1 MDIINYAKYENMN
14 RKQLSKHLKK
24 AKKKYKKY
32 KKLNKKLNKKFN
44 KKFNKK
50 LKKSNELIE
59 FLMIKIIKAR
69 SNKKHKFITWEES
82 KSFKIFREKFAKMSE
97 SERAQLIA
105 EVEAQI
111 NRDYGDD

>member
-1 MDIINYAKYENMN
+1 MGIINYAKYENMN

-24 AKKKYKKY
+24 AKKKYKK
-32 KKLNKKLNKKFN
+32 LN

-82 KSFKIFREKFAKMSE
+82 KSFKIFKEEFAKMSE

-105 EVEAQI
+105 EVEAQT

>member
-1 MDIINYAKYENMN
+1 MGIINYAKYENMN

-24 AKKKYKKY
+24 AKKKH
-32 KKLNKKLNKKFN
+32 KKLN

-69 SNKKHKFITWEES
+69 SNKKHKFITWEKS
-82 KSFKIFREKFAKMSE
+82 KSFKIFREEFAKMSE

-105 EVEAQI
+105 EVEAQM
-111 NRDYGDD
+111 NRDYDDD

>member
-24 AKKKYKKY
+24 AKKRH
-32 KKLNKKLNKKFN
+32 KKL
-44 KKFNKK
+44 NKK

-82 KSFKIFREKFAKMSE
+82 KSFKIFKEEFAKMSE

-111 NRDYGDD
+111 NRDYDND

>member
-1 MDIINYAKYENMN
+1 MGIINYAKYENMN
-14 RKQLSKHLKK
+14 RKQLLKHLKK
-24 AKKKYKKY
+24 AKKKYKK
-32 KKLNKKLNKKFN
+32 L
-44 KKFNKK
+44 NKK

-82 KSFKIFREKFAKMSE
+82 KSFKIFKEEFAKMSE

-111 NRDYGDD
+111 NRDYDDD

>member
-1 MDIINYAKYENMN
+1 MGIINYAKYENMN

-24 AKKKYKKY
+24 AKKKYKK
-32 KKLNKKLNKKFN
+32 L
-44 KKFNKK
+44 NKK

-82 KSFKIFREKFAKMSE
+82 KSFKIFREEFAKMSE

-105 EVEAQI
+105 EVEAQV
-111 NRDYGDD
+111 NRDYDDD

>member
-24 AKKKYKKY
+24 AKKKH
-32 KKLNKKLNKKFN
+32 KKLN

-82 KSFKIFREKFAKMSE
+82 KSFKIFKEEFAKMSE

-105 EVEAQI
+105 EVEAQM
-111 NRDYGDD
+111 NRDYDDD

>member
-1 MDIINYAKYENMN
+1 
-14 RKQLSKHLKK
+14 
-24 AKKKYKKY
+24 
-32 KKLNKKLNKKFN
+32 
-44 KKFNKK
+44 
-50 LKKSNELIE
+50 
-59 FLMIKIIKAR
+59 MIKIIKVR

-82 KSFKIFREKFAKMSE
+82 KSFKIFREKVAKMSE

>member
-1 MDIINYAKYENMN
+1 MGIINYAKYENMN

-24 AKKKYKKY
+24 AKKKY
-32 KKLNKKLNKKFN
+32 KKFN

-82 KSFKIFREKFAKMSE
+82 KSFKIFKEEFAKMSE

-111 NRDYGDD
+111 NRDYDND

>member
-1 MDIINYAKYENMN
+1 MGIINYAKYENMN

-24 AKKKYKKY
+24 AKKKH
-32 KKLNKKLNKKFN
+32 KKLN

-69 SNKKHKFITWEES
+69 RNKKHKFITWEES
-82 KSFKIFREKFAKMSE
+82 KSFKIFREEFAKMSE

-105 EVEAQI
+105 EVEAQT
-111 NRDYGDD
+111 NRDYDDD

>member
-24 AKKKYKKY
+24 AKKKYKK
-32 KKLNKKLNKKFN
+32 LNKKY
-44 KKFNKK
+44 NKK

-82 KSFKIFREKFAKMSE
+82 KSFKIFKEEFAKMSE

-111 NRDYGDD
+111 NRDYDDD

>member
-1 MDIINYAKYENMN
+1 MGIINYAKYENMN

-24 AKKKYKKY
+24 AKKKYKK
-32 KKLNKKLNKKFN
+32 LN

-82 KSFKIFREKFAKMSE
+82 KSFKIFKEEFAKMSE

>member
-1 MDIINYAKYENMN
+1 MGIINYAKYENMN

-24 AKKKYKKY
+24 AKKKYKK
-32 KKLNKKLNKKFN
+32 LN

-82 KSFKIFREKFAKMSE
+82 KSFKIFKEEFAKMSE
-97 SERAQLIA
+97 SERAQLMA

-111 NRDYGDD
+111 NRDYDDD

>member
-1 MDIINYAKYENMN
+1 MGIINYAKYENMN

-24 AKKKYKKY
+24 AKKKYKK
-32 KKLNKKLNKKFN
+32 LNKE
-44 KKFNKK
+44 FNKK

-82 KSFKIFREKFAKMSE
+82 KSFKIFREEFAKMSE

-105 EVEAQI
+105 EIKAQI
-111 NRDYGDD
+111 NRDYDDD

>member
-24 AKKKYKKY
+24 AKKKYKK
-32 KKLNKKLNKKFN
+32 L
-44 KKFNKK
+44 NKK

-82 KSFKIFREKFAKMSE
+82 KSFKIFKEEFAKMSE

-111 NRDYGDD
+111 NRDYDDD

>member
-1 MDIINYAKYENMN
+1 MGIINYAKYENMN

-24 AKKKYKKY
+24 AKKKH
-32 KKLNKKLNKKFN
+32 KKLNKE
-44 KKFNKK
+44 FNKK

-82 KSFKIFREKFAKMSE
+82 KSFKIFREEFAKMSE

-105 EVEAQI
+105 EVEAQM
-111 NRDYGDD
+111 NRDYDDD

>member
-14 RKQLSKHLKK
+14 KKQLSKHLKK
-24 AKKKYKKY
+24 AKKKH
-32 KKLNKKLNKKFN
+32 KKLNKKLKKN
-44 KKFNKK
+44 
-50 LKKSNELIE
+50 NELIE

-69 SNKKHKFITWEES
+69 SNKKHKFITLEES
-82 KSFKIFREKFAKMSE
+82 KSFKIFREEFAKMSE

>member
-1 MDIINYAKYENMN
+1 MGIINYAKYENMN

-24 AKKKYKKY
+24 AKKKYKK
-32 KKLNKKLNKKFN
+32 LN

-82 KSFKIFREKFAKMSE
+82 KSFKIFKEEFAKMSE

-105 EVEAQI
+105 EVEAQV
-111 NRDYGDD
+111 NRDYDDD

>member
-1 MDIINYAKYENMN
+1 MGIINYAKYENMN

-24 AKKKYKKY
+24 AKKKYKK
-32 KKLNKKLNKKFN
+32 LN

-82 KSFKIFREKFAKMSE
+82 KSFKIFKEEFAKMSE

-105 EVEAQI
+105 EVEAQT
-111 NRDYGDD
+111 NRDYDDD

>member
-1 MDIINYAKYENMN
+1 MDTINYAKYENMN
-14 RKQLSKHLKK
+14 KKQLSKHLKK
-24 AKKKYKKY
+24 AKKKY
-32 KKLNKKLNKKFN
+32 

-82 KSFKIFREKFAKMSE
+82 KSFKIFREEFAKMSE

-105 EVEAQI
+105 EVETQI

>member
-1 MDIINYAKYENMN
+1 MGIINYAKYENMN

-24 AKKKYKKY
+24 AKKKYKK
-32 KKLNKKLNKKFN
+32 L
-44 KKFNKK
+44 NKK

-82 KSFKIFREKFAKMSE
+82 KSFKIFKEEFAKMSE

-111 NRDYGDD
+111 NRDYDDD

>member
-24 AKKKYKKY
+24 AKKKH
-32 KKLNKKLNKKFN
+32 KKLNKE
-44 KKFNKK
+44 FNKK

-82 KSFKIFREKFAKMSE
+82 KSFKIFREEFAKMSE

-105 EVEAQI
+105 EVEAQM
-111 NRDYGDD
+111 NRDYDDD

>member
-1 MDIINYAKYENMN
+1 MGIINYAKYENMN

-24 AKKKYKKY
+24 AKKKH
-32 KKLNKKLNKKFN
+32 KKLNKE
-44 KKFNKK
+44 FNKK

-82 KSFKIFREKFAKMSE
+82 KSFKIFKEKFAKKSE

-105 EVEAQI
+105 EDEAQM
-111 NRDYGDD
+111 NRDYDDD

>member
-24 AKKKYKKY
+24 AKKKQ
-32 KKLNKKLNKKFN
+32 KKLNKKLKKN
-44 KKFNKK
+44 
-50 LKKSNELIE
+50 NELIE

-82 KSFKIFREKFAKMSE
+82 KSFKIFREEFAKMSE

>member
-1 MDIINYAKYENMN
+1 MGIINYAKYENMN

-24 AKKKYKKY
+24 AKKKYKK
-32 KKLNKKLNKKFN
+32 LN

-82 KSFKIFREKFAKMSE
+82 KSFKIFKEEFAKMSE

-105 EVEAQI
+105 EVEAQM
-111 NRDYGDD
+111 NRDYDDD

>member
-24 AKKKYKKY
+24 AKKKYKK
-32 KKLNKKLNKKFN
+32 LNKQ
-44 KKFNKK
+44 FNKK

-82 KSFKIFREKFAKMSE
+82 KSFKIFREEFAKMSE

-105 EVEAQI
+105 EVEAQV
-111 NRDYGDD
+111 NRDYDDD

>member
-24 AKKKYKKY
+24 AKKKYKK
-32 KKLNKKLNKKFN
+32 LN

-82 KSFKIFREKFAKMSE
+82 KSFKIFKEEFAKMSE

-111 NRDYGDD
+111 NRNYDDD

>member
-1 MDIINYAKYENMN
+1 MGIINYAKYENMN

-24 AKKKYKKY
+24 AKKKH
-32 KKLNKKLNKKFN
+32 KKLNKE
-44 KKFNKK
+44 FNKK

-82 KSFKIFREKFAKMSE
+82 KSFKIFKEEFAKMSE

-105 EVEAQI
+105 EVEAQM
-111 NRDYGDD
+111 NRDYDDD

>member
-1 MDIINYAKYENMN
+1 MGIINYAKYENMN

-24 AKKKYKKY
+24 AKKKH
-32 KKLNKKLNKKFN
+32 KKLN

-82 KSFKIFREKFAKMSE
+82 KSFKIFKEEFAKMSE

-105 EVEAQI
+105 EVEAQT
-111 NRDYGDD
+111 NRDYDDD

>member
-1 MDIINYAKYENMN
+1 MDTINYAKYENMN
-14 RKQLSKHLKK
+14 KKQLSKHLKK
-24 AKKKYKKY
+24 AKKKYKK
-32 KKLNKKLNKKFN
+32 LN

-82 KSFKIFREKFAKMSE
+82 KSFKIFREEFAKMSE

-111 NRDYGDD
+111 NRDYDDD

>member
-24 AKKKYKKY
+24 AKKKH
-32 KKLNKKLNKKFN
+32 KKL
-44 KKFNKK
+44 NKK

-82 KSFKIFREKFAKMSE
+82 KSFKIFKEEFAKMSE

-111 NRDYGDD
+111 NRDYDND

>member
-24 AKKKYKKY
+24 AKKKYKK
-32 KKLNKKLNKKFN
+32 LNKKL
-44 KKFNKK
+44 NKK

-82 KSFKIFREKFAKMSE
+82 KSFKIFKEEFAKMSE

>member
-1 MDIINYAKYENMN
+1 MGIINYAKYENMN

-24 AKKKYKKY
+24 AKKKYKK
-32 KKLNKKLNKKFN
+32 LN

-82 KSFKIFREKFAKMSE
+82 KSFKIFRGENPDFEKATDGSTIT
-97 SERAQLIA
+97 LA
-105 EVEAQI
+105 ETDMGKTITIYVVVGGAA
-111 NRDYGDD
+111 

>member
-1 MDIINYAKYENMN
+1 MGIINYAKYENIN

-24 AKKKYKKY
+24 AKKKYKK
-32 KKLNKKLNKKFN
+32 L
-44 KKFNKK
+44 NKK
-50 LKKSNELIE
+50 LKKNNELIE

-82 KSFKIFREKFAKMSE
+82 KSFKIFREEFAKMSE
-97 SERAQLIA
+97 SERTQLIA

-111 NRDYGDD
+111 NRDYDDD

>member
-1 MDIINYAKYENMN
+1 MGIINYAKYENMN
-14 RKQLSKHLKK
+14 RKQLLKHLKK
-24 AKKKYKKY
+24 AKKKYKK
-32 KKLNKKLNKKFN
+32 L
-44 KKFNKK
+44 NKK

-82 KSFKIFREKFAKMSE
+82 KSFKIFREEFAKMSE

-105 EVEAQI
+105 EVEAQV
-111 NRDYGDD
+111 NRDYDDD